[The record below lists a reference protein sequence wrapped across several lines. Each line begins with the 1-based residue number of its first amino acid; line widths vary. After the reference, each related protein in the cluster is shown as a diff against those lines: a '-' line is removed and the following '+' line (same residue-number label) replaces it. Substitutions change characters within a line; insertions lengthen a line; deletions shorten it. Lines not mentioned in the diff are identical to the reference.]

1 MPEPTRTRT
10 AAPEAKKPTGAS
22 GPGTLPGRQRLRS
35 PALIVSGV
43 AALLVAIGAVLGV
56 NVLLTLGQHRTVD
69 VEVDPP
75 SDFAKRPRNVLV
87 LGSDS
92 RVGLTPEE
100 LAAFGDPEDLG
111 EGLSDTIILVHID
124 PRREQA
130 VVVHFPRDLR
140 VTIPGHG
147 VDKINAAYGLGG
159 PSLVV
164 DTVKRFT
171 DLPVH
176 NYVEVDLA
184 GFQDV
189 VDALGGV
196 RMCVSTPLHD
206 ERAGLAIP
214 KAGCYMFDGQTALAF
229 VRARN
234 IEGDLIP
241 DFSRIGRQQQFMRA
255 MMNRLL
261 SVRSLLDPD
270 VLERAVINV
279 TTDKELSGA
288 DLLLLGSKLREL
300 SAEDP
305 SGAHSL
311 DFRVV
316 PAIPA
321 DLDGVAYVLAEQ
333 PDTDRFFEALAD
345 GRPLGSV
352 GTQLAS
358 TLPSPGIITVSVRS
372 ADEAAVSE
380 AGSLL
385 KGAGFV
391 VLGGTVT
398 SASEEPAILYPSGGR
413 DRATVV
419 GSYFPGLPLRQA
431 PQAALHGDDVVVVV
445 DATGVRSG

>member
-1 MPEPTRTRT
+1 MPEPTRTSSD
-10 AAPEAKKPTGAS
+10 APEPGRRWDRFRRPAMIAS
-22 GPGTLPGRQRLRS
+22 G
-35 PALIVSGV
+35 A
-43 AALLVAIGAVLGV
+43 AALLVAVAAILGV
-56 NVLLTLGQHRTVD
+56 NVLLTLGEHRTVD

-75 SDFAKRPRNVLV
+75 SDFAKGPRNVLV

-100 LAAFGDPEDLG
+100 LAVFGDPKDLG
-111 EGLSDTIILVHID
+111 EGLSDTIILLHVD
-124 PRREQA
+124 PRRERA
-130 VVVHFPRDLR
+130 VVIHFPRDLR
-140 VTIPGHG
+140 VAIPEHG

-164 DTVKRFT
+164 QTVKRFT
-171 DLPVH
+171 GLPVH

-196 RMCVSTPLHD
+196 RMCVSRPLHD
-206 ERAGLAIP
+206 ERAGLAVP
-214 KAGCYMFDGQTALAF
+214 KAGCYIFDGQTALAF

-241 DFSRIGRQQQFMRA
+241 DFSRISRQQQFMRA

-261 SVRSLLDPD
+261 SVRSLLDAD
-270 VLERAVINV
+270 VIQQAVGNV
-279 TTDKELSGA
+279 TTDTKLSGA

-305 SGAHSL
+305 SGVRSL

-316 PAIPA
+316 PSTPA
-321 DLDGVAYVLAEQ
+321 ELEGVAYVLAEQ
-333 PDTDRFFEALAD
+333 PDTNRLFEALAD
-345 GRPLGSV
+345 GRPLGEI

-372 ADEAAVSE
+372 DDEAALNE

-398 SASEEPAILYPSGGR
+398 DASEEPAILYGTGER
-413 DRATVV
+413 DRGTVV
-419 GSYFPGLPLRQA
+419 SSYFPDLPLREA
-431 PQAALHGDDVVVVV
+431 PPAVLHGNDVVVVV
-445 DATGVRSG
+445 DSTVAEAG

>member
-1 MPEPTRTRT
+1 MPEPTRTST
-10 AAPEAKKPTGAS
+10 DAPEHGPRLERFRRPAMIAS
-22 GPGTLPGRQRLRS
+22 G
-35 PALIVSGV
+35 A
-43 AALLVAIGAVLGV
+43 AALLVAVAAVLGV
-56 NVLLTLGQHRTVD
+56 NVLLTLGEHRTVD
-69 VEVDPP
+69 VAVDPP
-75 SDFAKRPRNVLV
+75 SDFAKGPRNVLV

-130 VVVHFPRDLR
+130 VIIHFPRDLR
-140 VTIPGHG
+140 VSIPGHG

-164 DTVKRFT
+164 RTVKRFT
-171 DLPVH
+171 GLPVH

-189 VDALGGV
+189 VDALSGV
-196 RMCVSTPLHD
+196 RMCVSRPLHD

-214 KAGCYMFDGQTALAF
+214 KAGCYIFDGRTALAF

-241 DFSRIGRQQQFMRA
+241 DFSRITRQQQFMRA

-270 VLERAVINV
+270 VIQQAVGNV
-279 TTDKELSGA
+279 TTDTELSGA

-305 SGAHSL
+305 SGVRSL

-316 PAIPA
+316 PSTPA
-321 DLDGVAYVLAEQ
+321 ELEGVAYVLAQQ
-333 PDTDRFFEALAD
+333 PDTDRLFAALAD
-345 GRPLGSV
+345 GRPLGEI

-358 TLPSPGIITVSVRS
+358 TLPSPGVITVSVRS
-372 ADEAAVSE
+372 ADEVALAE
-380 AGSLL
+380 AGNLL
-385 KGAGFV
+385 RGAGFIF
-391 VLGGTVT
+391 LGGTPV
-398 SASEEPAILYPSGGR
+398 SASDEPAILYANGDR

-419 GSYFPGLPLRQA
+419 SSYFPKLPVRQA
-431 PQAALHGDDVVVVV
+431 PPAAVDGVDVIVVV
-445 DATGVRSG
+445 DSAAVGAE